1 MKLHYNYKST
11 TEDLFDTGARFC
23 HCRLIKQGEYEQIGS
38 TEARCRDFLIDPI
51 VGDYF
56 YPHSPM
62 IAVYRF
68 KYHPTGYVKRA
79 KSTRISIYLPHG
91 AASAYLPHGA
101 ASASHQQAIQAA
113 TGWQAPLYTFTK
125 TKDYLNSIEKTLQI
139 KSTKMFMDENTPR
152 CVFVADKVWSKY
164 PPLISLYTLLI
175 QHGIQYYKKERNIKL
190 TIEKAHTTGII
201 GNITTGQWLKV
212 IKTPYKHKIVNFII
226 NNIDYIFQDGMLPEY
241 DNNPLKIKDNIQYIH
256 NKGGIVNL
264 VQTALMYK
272 NGKQAPVPYSKY
284 GNAWS
289 NRLGTLLK
297 G

>member
-11 TEDLFDTGARFC
+11 TEDVFDTGARFC

-79 KSTRISIYLPHG
+79 KSTRISIYLP
-91 AASAYLPHGA
+91 P
-101 ASASHQQAIQAA
+101 I
-113 TGWQAPLYTFTK
+113 TWQAPLYTFTK

-139 KSTKMFMDENTPR
+139 KPTKMFMDENTPR

-201 GNITTGQWLKV
+201 GNITTGQWIRV
-212 IKTPYKHKIVNFII
+212 IQTSYKHNIVSFII

-264 VQTALMYK
+264 VQTALIYK
-272 NGKQAPVPYSKY
+272 NEKQAPVLYSKY